1 MSCVDMPENE
11 LPMSGIKNFITG
23 FTLSLFSVALIGQLS
38 SSATKKVKERPQQN
52 IKIDL
57 FKTASASVVSR
68 ATPNLFAEIKKE
80 SFIHDNSSEVTYN
93 FSPEGTEDDE
103 ILSVNIDGIIPIE
116 YASADFSSA
125 EVLYQSDENESAM
138 LPTDE
143 LMAKDNFTADSP
155 WVIAKGSKHIKNKKL
170 LEQFENE
177 AKPSALTNNFQQA
190 EKENE
195 IASYKVAEKIK
206 QSIIFPIPDEILND
220 ENLTP
225 TFIKPAAK
233 QKTTP
238 KKAAKKNLPKTDEL
252 KIIQKETPKQEPQAK
267 DAGIFDSISSWF
279 SDKPTESTPHTSIQK
294 KRAAPTY
301 SRPNNISS
309 KAEQPSSRPANE
321 DLADFYETLQETK
334 EQYTKKIIPAELK
347 MSFRPER
354 AEISGS
360 TLQWLKMF
368 SEVAGEPDTY
378 LEIRLDASTSIE
390 LQKKRLSLLY
400 SIFANNGVDFAKV
413 NTIFSSTE
421 PDTFIIKVIRSK

>member
-1 MSCVDMPENE
+1 
-11 LPMSGIKNFITG
+11 MSGIKNFITG

-38 SSATKKVKERPQQN
+38 SSATKKVKELPQQN

-57 FKTASASVVSR
+57 FKTASASVISQSS
-68 ATPNLFAEIKKE
+68 PNLFAEIKKE
-80 SFIHDNSSEVTYN
+80 SFIHNASSKPTDS
-93 FSPEGTEDDE
+93 FSAEGTEDDE

-125 EVLYQSDENESAM
+125 EVLYQSEDDESAM
-138 LPTDE
+138 LPADE
-143 LMAKDNFTADSP
+143 LMTEDSFTADSP

-177 AKPSALTNNFQQA
+177 AKPSALTDSFQQA
-190 EKENE
+190 ENE
-195 IASYKVAEKIK
+195 AASYKVAEKIK

-233 QKTTP
+233 QKPSTP
-238 KKAAKKNLPKTDEL
+238 KAAKKNSPKTADEL
-252 KIIQKETPKQEPQAK
+252 KIIPKETPKSEPQAK
-267 DAGIFDSISSWF
+267 DTGIFNSISSWF
-279 SDKPTESTPHTSIQK
+279 SDKPDESGSQAPIQK

-301 SRPNNISS
+301 GRANNTPPSPEQFSS
-309 KAEQPSSRPANE
+309 HSANE

-334 EQYTKKIIPAELK
+334 EQYTKKIVPSELK

-368 SEVAGEPDTY
+368 SEATEDPDTY
-378 LEIRLDASTSIE
+378 LEVRLDASASTE

-400 SIFANNGVDFAKV
+400 SIFANNGVDFTKV

-421 PDTFIIKVIRSK
+421 PNAFIIKVIRLK